1 MILHNAWFLCAV
13 LESVVAL
20 RWTESDDL
28 SRITKQ
34 QIAIWKRQGTDAEI
48 LESLSVHLETGRLAV
63 WGAENNVMNDSWI
76 VTLYKQKNCTANAVI
91 DKLDLGVLLE
101 DSKEGSASGS
111 AKGSSRRSDSKRGSD
126 SSSSG
131 SSSSSSGSST
141 GPALLEGRVGSR
153 RSVWKGGKSGKPLG
167 FVRPFSGKSL
177 TGFTVVCTAD
187 QLHDILSDDCV
198 EYVQQDFYAAVD
210 EQEEPDEQVS
220 WSLDLI
226 FGDHEK
232 VNTGENVRIF
242 VLDTPIFSSH
252 PEFGGRVQAGADFAG
267 FTCNVNKDG
276 EMCVVPGEKNCDCGL
291 VNEGSVCSGHGT
303 HVAGVAAGTNVGVA
317 TEASIVSVAVMGCD
331 ASGAESSVM
340 AGLDYVVDVQINE
353 TQISAVVVMSVGG
366 PRPIPS
372 FKDHTLDPK
381 FFLAETLGELG
392 VVVVVAAGNGGDD
405 ARYIS
410 PAHLPN
416 VVTVCG
422 VDQELKRRTSN
433 YGNDVDICAPGV
445 RIRSASNVNAAGADR
460 FNYSI
465 MSGTSFA
472 APHVA
477 GSLALILESQKNWTA
492 AEQISELLTECVVE
506 GEVNMDLQNTQTV
519 LHNKLLSFSAT
530 CAALQEEWKSPP
542 PVLLPAVRE
551 SSVWKLFEGT
561 CQLDG
566 FCMTSPNYPNL
577 YSVYEFC
584 NFTNIGGSD
593 RKVVVEAFD
602 VELGY
607 DFLTVDGYG
616 GQLGKNVVFD
626 GSSGHMF
633 GWYSDSSQAGAG
645 WKLCVGEPSQD
656 YAVTVEVPPTTMPP
670 TVAKAPALLPEWQIL
685 TDGQG
690 APKKG
695 SNKPASSQH

>member
-1 MILHNAWFLCAV
+1 MILCNAWFLCAV

-91 DKLDLGVLLE
+91 DKLDIGVLLE

-111 AKGSSRRSDSKRGSD
+111 AKGS
-126 SSSSG
+126 
-131 SSSSSSGSST
+131 
-141 GPALLEGRVGSR
+141 VGSG

-198 EYVQQDFYAAVD
+198 EYVQQDFYTAVH

-291 VNEGSVCSGHGT
+291 VNERSVCSGHGT

-340 AGLDYVVDVQINE
+340 AGLDYVIDVQINE

-422 VDQELKRRTSN
+422 VDQEQKRNTSN

-566 FCMTSPNYPNL
+566 FCMTSPNYPKL

-616 GQLGKNVVFD
+616 GQLGQNVVFD

-633 GWYSDSSQAGAG
+633 EWYSDSSQAGAG
-645 WKLCVGEPSQD
+645 WKLCVGED

-670 TVAKAPALLPEWQIL
+670 TMAKTPAPVPQWKVL
-685 TDGQG
+685 TDGQS
-690 APKKG
+690 PPPRKG
-695 SNKPASSQH
+695 SNKPR